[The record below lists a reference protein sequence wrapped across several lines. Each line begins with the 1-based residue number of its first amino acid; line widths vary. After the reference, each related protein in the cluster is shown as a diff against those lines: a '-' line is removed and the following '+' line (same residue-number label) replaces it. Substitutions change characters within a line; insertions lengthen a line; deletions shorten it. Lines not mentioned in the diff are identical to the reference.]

1 MIIALF
7 GVIFSVNIFAI
18 VSGFSRVEATKIGV
32 LIYSVYVAHLFSAA
46 ESDIMNP
53 QYKQYETFSSQSNNP
68 NEAHAGISAIV
79 ISAAVFAVALFLSS
93 RADVGVWLKL
103 AIVGVVFAALKIF
116 TYLSKI
122 KAFYKENQ

>member
-1 MIIALF
+1 M
-7 GVIFSVNIFAI
+7 
-18 VSGFSRVEATKIGV
+18 
-32 LIYSVYVAHLFSAA
+32 AHLFSAA

-79 ISAAVFAVALFLSS
+79 ISAVVFAVALFLSS
-93 RADVGVWLKL
+93 RADAGVWLKL